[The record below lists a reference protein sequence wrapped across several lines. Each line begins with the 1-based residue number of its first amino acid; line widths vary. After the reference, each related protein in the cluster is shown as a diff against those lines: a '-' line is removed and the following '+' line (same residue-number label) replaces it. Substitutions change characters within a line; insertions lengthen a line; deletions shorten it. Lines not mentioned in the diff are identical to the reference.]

1 MIGAYFSKPDW
12 HSEYYWWPFYP
23 TKDRNV
29 NYNIARHPDRWEK
42 FCQFTYNQINELTN
56 GDYGNVDIL
65 WLDGGQVAPGNNQD
79 IHMDKI
85 AAMARKNQPG
95 LIVVDRTVKGEFE
108 NYQTPE
114 GEVPATQLIF
124 PGKPVT
130 VCMAGDGER
139 VLPLNLPRRCWL
151 Y

>member
-85 AAMARKNQPG
+85 AAMARKNQR
-95 LIVVDRTVKGEFE
+95 D
-108 NYQTPE
+108 
-114 GEVPATQLIF
+114 
-124 PGKPVT
+124 
-130 VCMAGDGER
+130 
-139 VLPLNLPRRCWL
+139 
-151 Y
+151 